1 VSNASDLRT
10 KSVDDLRTLLVEL
23 RREQFNL
30 RMQKAARQLTNTARF
45 KEVRREV
52 ARVHTLLTEMK
63 TVESKA

>member
-1 VSNASDLRT
+1 MSTASELRT
-10 KSVDDLRTLLVEL
+10 KSLEDLRKLLVEL

>member
-1 VSNASDLRT
+1 MSNASDLRT